1 MKKEHIVIGLIALGV
16 VGAGLYVGRRLWSGT
31 STDTIVLRPADAP
44 AWSARPAQWQPPVP
58 GTDPGLVPAAAE
70 QVQLAEIPWKLPD
83 ELPATQPG
91 ANPAA
96 PAVKEQ

>member
-16 VGAGLYVGRRLWSGT
+16 VGAGLYVGRRVWSGT
-31 STDTIVLRPADAP
+31 SSDTIVLRGADAP
-44 AWSARPAQWQPPVP
+44 ARPAQWQPPVP

-70 QVQLAEIPWKLPD
+70 QVRLAEIPWKLPD
-83 ELPATQPG
+83 ELPATQP
-91 ANPAA
+91 ASNPAA